1 LALILGDMVL
11 ITSRRSATNALGLTV
26 TATMQIK
33 AIRTMERM
41 YTHINIHDS
50 DDEGGRGQNQAG
62 RSGCYNTEVSSFFMS
77 T

>member
-1 LALILGDMVL
+1 
-11 ITSRRSATNALGLTV
+11 
-26 TATMQIK
+26 MQIK